1 MSFEEPKK
9 PVRTK
14 GAGELSRLAQQPR
27 SGHGLDWSEAT
38 QRSVVGVQVLSRR
51 RRLHP
56 CHVANVGCGAKPHGV
71 SKTLEGRAVGDNV
84 PKAHHKQPLGRYA
97 KRRAIRA
104 QQGFQRIG
112 KNQQQNSKISPKY
125 SKKQS
130 NLATK
135 YRYRRERMK
144 TSIKSANNS

>member
-1 MSFEEPKK
+1 MSFEESKK
-9 PVRTK
+9 LVRTK

-38 QRSVVGVQVLSRR
+38 QRSVVGVQGLSRR

-56 CHVANVGCGAKPHGV
+56 CHVANAGVGSAHGV

-84 PKAHHKQPLGRYA
+84 PKAHHKQPLGIYA

-104 QQGFQRIG
+104 QQGFQRFD
-112 KNQQQNSKISPKY
+112 KNPPKKLKPVKKTNLRYKIQIQKRR
-125 SKKQS
+125 KK
-130 NLATK
+130 
-135 YRYRRERMK
+135 
-144 TSIKSANNS
+144 KS

>member
-71 SKTLEGRAVGDNV
+71 SKTLGGRAVGEC
-84 PKAHHKQPLGRYA
+84 
-97 KRRAIRA
+97 AIGTPQTQVLVDTQKDA
-104 QQGFQRIG
+104 PSAPSKGFRG
-112 KNQQQNSKISPKY
+112 
-125 SKKQS
+125 
-130 NLATK
+130 
-135 YRYRRERMK
+135 
-144 TSIKSANNS
+144 

>member
-56 CHVANVGCGAKPHGV
+56 CHVANVGWGKAHGV

-84 PKAHHKQPLGRYA
+84 PKAHHKQPLGIYA
-97 KRRAIRA
+97 KDAPSA
-104 QQGFQRIG
+104 PSKGFRG
-112 KNQQQNSKISPKY
+112 STKIHPK
-125 SKKQS
+125 S
-130 NLATK
+130 
-135 YRYRRERMK
+135 
-144 TSIKSANNS
+144 

>member
-1 MSFEEPKK
+1 MSFEESKK
-9 PVRTK
+9 LVRTK

-38 QRSVVGVQVLSRR
+38 QRSVVGVQGLSRR

-56 CHVANVGCGAKPHGV
+56 CHVANAGVGSAHGV

-84 PKAHHKQPLGRYA
+84 PKAHYKQALGIYA

-104 QQGFQRIG
+104 QQGFQRFD
-112 KNQQQNSKISPKY
+112 KNPPKKLKPV
-125 SKKQS
+125 KKRQ
-130 NLATK
+130 
-135 YRYRRERMK
+135 
-144 TSIKSANNS
+144 I